1 MKRYI
6 KATTNGRKVR
16 YVKASRGYDDIDDW
30 YDDMDA
36 REEDIE
42 EFTDTVI
49 NILESKLPDAEVYE
63 EPNTQGG
70 VGVDSWYI
78 TIDGKTKTI
87 DIDTEVEDQDIFNLG
102 PAAAA
107 KKHAAVIL
115 KKLK

>member
-6 KATTNGRKVR
+6 KATSEGRKVR
-16 YVKASRGYDDIDDW
+16 YVKASRGYDDIDEW
-30 YDDMDA
+30 YEDEDA
-36 REEDIE
+36 CQEDIE
-42 EFTDTVI
+42 EFTETVM

-78 TIDGKTKTI
+78 TINGKTKTI
-87 DIDTEVEDQDIFNLG
+87 DIDTEDEEQDIFDLG
-102 PAAAA
+102 PAKAA
-107 KKHAAVIL
+107 KKHAAAIL